1 VKNVVDSSGYCK
13 WKRREMNETNEEEGP
28 IEVGDKGD

>member
-1 VKNVVDSSGYCK
+1 MNGKGK